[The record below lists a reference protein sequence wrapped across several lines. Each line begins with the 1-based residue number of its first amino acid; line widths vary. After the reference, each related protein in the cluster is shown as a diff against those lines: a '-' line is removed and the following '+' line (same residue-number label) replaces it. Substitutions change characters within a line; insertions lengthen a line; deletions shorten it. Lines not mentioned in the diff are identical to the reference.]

1 MLIVMPILLCL
12 LGEKDW
18 IINHQEKAHN
28 KSSGSA
34 SLSSTQ
40 QFSYEAYIA
49 SKKMNYQVPQIRV
62 IIMIHEKAKVLMIIM
77 EVVIMKIIG
86 EIIIHIFF

>member
-18 IINHQEKAHN
+18 IINQEKAHN

-86 EIIIHIFF
+86 VIIHIFF